1 MIHLNFNPFPVLT
14 TERLVLREM
23 SMDDTEPYF
32 IIRAD
37 EEMNKYIPNARPK
50 NLEET
55 QAIIERMRSYAR
67 DNKSVAWTIA
77 DKDTNQMVG
86 SACLWSMQGTED
98 SWEVGYAILTQH
110 QNKGLMSEAL
120 QAVVKYGFET
130 INLPMIH
137 AFTHKDNA
145 SSRRMLEKNGFTRNI
160 ASEAAHA
167 EMEEMKEE
175 MQQLV
180 IYTLLNQD

>member
-1 MIHLNFNPFPVLT
+1 MLHLNFNPFPVLT

-32 IIRAD
+32 VIRAD

-55 QAIIERMRSYAR
+55 QAVIERMRSYAR

-77 DKDTNQMVG
+77 DKATNQMVG
-86 SACLWSMQGTED
+86 SMCLWTMQGTDD
-98 SWEVGYAILTQH
+98 SWEVGYAILTEH

-120 QAVVKYGFET
+120 QATVKYGFEVM
-130 INLPMIH
+130 NLPMIH
-137 AFTHKDNA
+137 AYTHKDNA
-145 SSRRMLEKNGFTRNI
+145 SSRRMLEKNGFTRNT
-160 ASEAAHA
+160 ALEATQA
-167 EMEEMKEE
+167 EIEDMKEE
-175 MQQLV
+175 MEHMV
-180 IYTLLNQD
+180 IYTLSSV

>member
-37 EEMNKYIPNARPK
+37 EEMNKYIPNPRPK

-55 QAIIERMRSYAR
+55 QAIIERMQSYAR

-77 DKDTNQMVG
+77 DKATNQMLG
-86 SACLWSMQGTED
+86 SMCLWTMQGND
-98 SWEVGYAILTQH
+98 DGWEVGYAILTEH

-120 QAVVKYGFET
+120 QATVKYGFEVM
-130 INLPMIH
+130 NLPMIH
-137 AFTHKDNA
+137 AYTHKDNA
-145 SSRRMLEKNGFTRNI
+145 SSRRMLEKNGFTRNT
-160 ASEAAHA
+160 ALEAAQS
-167 EMEEMKEE
+167 EVEDMKEE
-175 MQQLV
+175 MQYMV
-180 IYTLLNQD
+180 IYTLQRV